1 MGCQD
6 ACAIDFKTGIQKPKC
21 EMEKRF
27 NYTSFADFL
36 QHLATICVIFAANPT
51 DTNSMGMEQ
60 PGFCSIFGEQ
70 F

>member
-1 MGCQD
+1 
-6 ACAIDFKTGIQKPKC
+6 
-21 EMEKRF
+21 MEKRF